1 MHVHDNPRA
10 PRETEAAWD
19 IVDAASAQSFPASDP
34 PGWAT
39 GQLYCEE
46 SETASPS
53 DVERLDAPDDTSEGA
68 VEAERPE
75 LPARGRS
82 R

>member
-34 PGWAT
+34 PGWAI
-39 GQLYCEE
+39 GQLYTEE
-46 SETASPS
+46 REEETLPDQERQHAPGGSSMS
-53 DVERLDAPDDTSEGA
+53 DPEP
-68 VEAERPE
+68 ERPA
-75 LPARGRS
+75 PRHRHKPG
-82 R
+82 